1 MCHFGNFLFQC
12 TSLYGLLLLQM
23 ESVEECLNL
32 ELVSRK
38 GLAILHLYRDFFKGI
53 FMGSRFAVSILV
65 SVYRR

>member
-1 MCHFGNFLFQC
+1 
-12 TSLYGLLLLQM
+12 M